1 MTIPNEFDPVRELA
15 AVLREAGASARVRP
29 ERIARSTL
37 YDLDY
42 HVALIASVFFIA
54 ARDEAANAY
63 RLVAHWLKI
72 LQFIAVRPSLLP
84 DFQIWAGTRR
94 HQNLDTW
101 QRMPRGYLGDSTHD
115 RTVEMLVAAGMLAR
129 EGDALVA
136 GSRFADLKR
145 IYDDLVGR
153 DLLRSERA
161 ALVELARARVNKTLL
176 KGT

>member
-1 MTIPNEFDPVRELA
+1 MTMPNESDPVRELA
-15 AVLREAGASARVRP
+15 VVLREAGASARVRP
-29 ERIARSTL
+29 ERIVRSTL

-42 HVALIASVFFIA
+42 HVALIACVFFIT
-54 ARDEAANAY
+54 ARDEAASSY
-63 RLVAHWLKI
+63 RVVAHWLKI

-94 HQNLDTW
+94 HQDLDTW
-101 QRMPRGYLGDSTHD
+101 QKMPRGYLGDNTHD
-115 RTVEMLVAAGMLAR
+115 RTVEMLVAGGVLAR
-129 EGDALVA
+129 EDDALVA
-136 GSRFADLKR
+136 GSRFADLR
-145 IYDDLVGR
+145 RMYDDLVEG